1 MSKLISSIIVILLI
15 LGGVWWYMSNDT
27 APEVAPVVAPS
38 DEQAELV
45 AFGFLQDFVKVAP
58 PEPDAEAM
66 TRAYGALS
74 TNAKARV
81 SVDNLSSDLAGFVG
95 VQDVPDMGVSVEDLQ
110 ILSENES
117 ILIAGLNYSGGRIL
131 KGVYMIVEDGEWKVE
146 GVVDIQET
154 DEGAGVEAGTEAGA
168 GVEASVDVG
177 VSGEVSQ

>member
-1 MSKLISSIIVILLI
+1 MSKLITSIIVILLI
-15 LGGVWWYMSNDT
+15 LGGVWWYMSSSNS
-27 APEVAPVVAPS
+27 EVVPVVAPS

-58 PEPDAEAM
+58 PEADAEAM
-66 TRAYGALS
+66 TRVYGALS

-117 ILIAGLNYSGGRIL
+117 ILIAGLNYSGGRVL

-146 GVVDIQET
+146 GVVDIQQT
-154 DEGAGVEAGTEAGA
+154 DEGAGAEVGTEAGA
-168 GVEASVDVG
+168 GVDVSVDVSA
-177 VSGEVSQ
+177 SGEVSQ

>member
-1 MSKLISSIIVILLI
+1 MSKLITSIIVILLI
-15 LGGVWWYMSNDT
+15 LGGVWWYMSNNDSGT
-27 APEVAPVVAPS
+27 EPVVTPS
-38 DEQAELV
+38 SEQAELV

-58 PEPDAEAM
+58 PETDAEAM
-66 TRAYGALS
+66 TRAYEALS

-95 VQDVPDMGVSVEDLQ
+95 VQDVPDMGMSVEDLQ

-146 GVVDIQET
+146 GVVDIQQTEESAEVDISDT
-154 DEGAGVEAGTEAGA
+154 SDEVVVE
-168 GVEASVDVG
+168 
-177 VSGEVSQ
+177 